1 MSKRLCKLNRHDID
15 QQLSDIQRI
24 VAAPKY
30 LCRSCARVSQDKN
43 LLCKPMTLQA
53 VNPDVTVVVEDKS
66 VLPQQTETLL
76 TDHLVSSEPL
86 HGQSKLSKSELK
98 QAKKQAKKQK
108 KYFKKLKKTVDKQQK
123 LLRKQQ
129 KLEQQFNK
137 TNTTLSQLT
146 IVSGLSASQHAMH

>member
-1 MSKRLCKLNRHDID
+1 MSKRLCKLNRHDIA

-30 LCRSCARVSQDKN
+30 LCRSCARASQDKN
-43 LLCKPMTLQA
+43 LLCKPMALQA
-53 VNPDVTVVVEDKS
+53 VNLDVPVAVEEKS
-66 VLPQQTETLL
+66 VLPQQSDVLL
-76 TDHLVSSEPL
+76 TAQVESSESL
-86 HGQSKLSKSELK
+86 LGQSPLSKSQLK

-137 TNTTLSQLT
+137 TNMSLNQLT
-146 IVSGLSASQHAMH
+146 LVSGLPASQHAMH